1 MSRYLNLISALLGML
16 FFLIT
21 MYESFY
27 PHDAMR
33 ITVCF
38 GPFLE
43 PMPHHN
49 IFTSV
54 TAILSILLLSFSGY
68 RTFRKLPKIELPK
81 SGSNIL
87 ADSRDLDVHN

>member
-1 MSRYLNLISALLGML
+1 
-16 FFLIT
+16 

-49 IFTSV
+49 TFTTV
-54 TAILSILLLSFSGY
+54 TALLSVLILSFSGY
-68 RTFRKLPKIELPK
+68 RSFKTLPKIERQN

-87 ADSRDLDVHN
+87 ADSRDLDINN